1 MKTILVV
8 YTNVKFTN
16 KEIADNKLTMLIKR
30 PIPSSA

>member
-16 KEIADNKLTMLIKR
+16 KEIADNKLTKYDVY
-30 PIPSSA
+30 